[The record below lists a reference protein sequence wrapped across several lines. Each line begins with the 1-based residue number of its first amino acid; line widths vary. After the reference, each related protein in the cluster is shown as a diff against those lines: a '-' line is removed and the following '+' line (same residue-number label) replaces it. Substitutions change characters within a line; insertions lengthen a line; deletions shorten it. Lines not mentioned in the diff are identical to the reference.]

1 MSKSFLAQANK
12 SIKDVR
18 SFIKEAS
25 TSNSLKYKAEK
36 GAKHILYFP
45 YKETELTDENGDK
58 KVVKELVA
66 QRFAVHEWQR
76 GGKYEASICH
86 KDLIINDENGNVISD
101 GSCPICDRVQDG
113 WGIYNYRKEL
123 EEATC
128 KLTGDQREKHLET
141 AKKGFMNERKA
152 KAASEYLYILVAK
165 FKNNGK
171 QIVMNDAGKP
181 EYELK
186 VWKMSVSRLNKLA
199 AILDNNGEDFE
210 GVELSIS
217 YGDHDDI
224 MMLSGQATFS
234 TVYPD
239 KRMTK
244 LHPDVFGEINEDV
257 AKFEW
262 DGVEKSFVELNMM
275 THAKMNE
282 ITENMFEEWDKY
294 TTALEVDPSAKYME
308 YVSALPESKPS
319 IVPENN
325 LPGPA
330 GLVDSDLDVNSA
342 FGLPEVPT
350 IPSI

>member
-1 MSKSFLAQANK
+1 MKSFLAQANK

-45 YKETELTDENGDK
+45 YTQTEVRDEDGN
-58 KVVKELVA
+58 VVEVVRELIA
-66 QRFAVHEWQR
+66 QRFSVHEWQR
-76 GGKYEASICH
+76 GGKYEACVCH
-86 KDLIINDENGNVISD
+86 DQLIINDDNGNMIAD

-141 AKKGFMNERKA
+141 ARRGFLNERKA
-152 KAASEYLYILVAK
+152 KEANEYLYVLVAK

-171 QIVMNDAGKP
+171 SPVLNEKGKP

-186 VWKMSVSRLNKLA
+186 VWKMSVSRLNKLVT
-199 AILDNNGEDFE
+199 ILDNNGEDFE

-239 KRMTK
+239 KRFTK
-244 LHPDVFGEINEDV
+244 LHPDVLAEINEDV

-262 DGVEKSFVELNMM
+262 DGVEKSFVELSIM
-275 THAKMNE
+275 TNTKMKE
-282 ITENMFEEWDKY
+282 VTENLFEEWDKY
-294 TTALEVDPSAKYME
+294 RSELALNPGAKYME
-308 YVSALPESKPS
+308 YASALPESKPS
-319 IVPENN
+319 LVPENN
-325 LPGPA
+325 IPGPA
-330 GLVDSDLDVNSA
+330 GLSKEDMDVNDV
-342 FGLPEVPT
+342 FGAPDVPT
-350 IPSI
+350 LPGI